1 MVAPTI
7 GYKGEE
13 LNLLVRQGAT
23 FGPVTGTLTGAGAT
37 PVNLTGCIIRGQVR
51 RTAASVGVSA
61 PLTVTLTD
69 PTNGVFTYE
78 ITAAD
83 TTLLSAGNSET
94 DADSQYVW
102 DMEMVD
108 TSGRI
113 LPLTWGAVA
122 VFREVTK

>member
-13 LNLLVRQGAT
+13 LNLLIRQGAT

-37 PVNLTGCIIRGQVR
+37 PVDLTGCVIRGQVR
-51 RTAASVGVSA
+51 RTAASTGVAA
-61 PLTVTLTD
+61 PLLVTLTS
-69 PTNGVFTYE
+69 PASGVFTYE
-78 ITAAD
+78 ILAAD
-83 TTLLSAGNSET
+83 TALLTAGDDENA
-94 DADSQYVW
+94 ADSQYVW

-113 LPLTWGAVA
+113 IPLTWGKVS